1 MPLWCNSRFFTAVK
15 GVLIA
20 PLPYPDP
27 DRLVRIFEES
37 AKMPHFP
44 MAPADFRDYREEL
57 QEFEGAASPMS
68 YAVNRRRTEI
78 GICMALGA
86 QPGHERA
93 ARSPVTVSRVVV
105 DDPLLFRAFRN
116 VKPPEEMGRRP
127 S

>member
-1 MPLWCNSRFFTAVK
+1 MPLWCNSRFFSAVK

-44 MAPADFRDYREEL
+44 MAPAHFRDYRE
-57 QEFEGAASPMS
+57 
-68 YAVNRRRTEI
+68 
-78 GICMALGA
+78 
-86 QPGHERA
+86 
-93 ARSPVTVSRVVV
+93 VV